1 MPSWKPIGA
10 TSLAGLSSTALHIP
24 IPARR
29 ASSGARA
36 PNAYIR
42 APLAG
47 IFSEVVSLGDVVT
60 KGDVVA
66 RVYPEDDS
74 SPGDILAPFDGK
86 VRGLLSS
93 GQSVK
98 KGFKVGDVDP
108 RGEEVDETLISD
120 KARAVAG
127 GVLEAILLLRSR
139 AAAQ

>member
-1 MPSWKPIGA
+1 MSWPGC
-10 TSLAGLSSTALHIP
+10 IP
-24 IPARR
+24 RTT
-29 ASSGARA
+29 
-36 PNAYIR
+36 
-42 APLAG
+42 PLQE
-47 IFSEVVSLGDVVT
+47 ISWH
-60 KGDVVA
+60 
-66 RVYPEDDS
+66 
-74 SPGDILAPFDGK
+74 PFDGK